1 MEKNIL
7 TNISKNMQ
15 DLTFVLANKNYNRL
29 GALSNVDQNTV
40 VYKKTMHGS
49 ELSFE
54 VYKTLDDIEE
64 RLWDKLVDFKLIW
77 VKEINEYFQIT
88 ISLDDSSS
96 ITKKSITGTS
106 LCEAELGQTNLY
118 GVEINT
124 EDDIARDDY
133 KVTTFYNMDDPEASL
148 IHRVL
153 SKVPNYT
160 IKHVDA
166 SRTI

>member
-64 RLWDKLVDFKLIW
+64 RLWDKLVDFKLVW
-77 VKEINEYFQIT
+77 VKELDIYFQI
-88 ISLDDSSS
+88 
-96 ITKKSITGTS
+96 
-106 LCEAELGQTNLY
+106 
-118 GVEINT
+118 
-124 EDDIARDDY
+124 
-133 KVTTFYNMDDPEASL
+133 
-148 IHRVL
+148 
-153 SKVPNYT
+153 
-160 IKHVDA
+160 
-166 SRTI
+166 